1 MTLTLLKSNAMNYT
15 NWEKQ
20 VHPDIKNDVLWK
32 VEAYRLAL
40 YLSDLCWFDTQKIIQ
55 QKYFSM
61 ADQLIRS
68 SGSISANISE
78 GYSRKSNKEK
88 ARFYEIAFGSAREAR
103 GWYFKSR
110 HVLSTE
116 TASKRIHLITKIIKL
131 LLNMINDRR
140 KAHRA

>member
-1 MTLTLLKSNAMNYT
+1 MNFRD
-15 NWEKQ
+15 WKRD

-32 VEAYRLAL
+32 IEAYRLSL
-40 YLSDLCWFDTQKIIQ
+40 YLADLCWLDTQKILQ
-55 QKYFSM
+55 KKYFSM

-78 GYSRKSNKEK
+78 GYSRISNKEK

-110 HVLSTE
+110 HILTPE
-116 TASKRIHLITKIIKL
+116 LAAKRINLITKIIKL
-131 LLNMINDRR
+131 LLNMIADRR
-140 KAHRA
+140 KAHNT

>member
-1 MTLTLLKSNAMNYT
+1 MNLKD
-15 NWEKQ
+15 WEKE

-32 VEAYRLAL
+32 VEAYRLSL
-40 YLSDLCWFDTQKIIQ
+40 YLADICWFDTQKIVQ
-55 QKYFSM
+55 EKYFSM

-78 GYSRKSNKEK
+78 GYSRISNKEK

-110 HVLSTE
+110 HILTPE
-116 TASKRIHLITKIIKL
+116 LAAQRISLITKIIKL
-131 LLNMINDRR
+131 LLNMISDRR
-140 KAHRA
+140 KAHIV